1 MNASVNFTPLSR
13 PCYAEKVLGVKS
25 LREEIVG
32 VTDRLFSGILFLM
45 ILRYPGL
52 MIRLQVVQCSHWR
65 LWHIMYR
72 ASCSLSSPLYVGNA
86 FKLCIWLTASIL
98 ASL

>member
-1 MNASVNFTPLSR
+1 MAPLSK
-13 PCYAEKVLGVKS
+13 PGYAEKVLGVIP

-32 VTDRLFSGILFLM
+32 VTDRLFSGILFVM

-52 MIRLQVVQCSHWR
+52 MIRLQVVHYSHWQ

-72 ASCSLSSPLYVGNA
+72 ASCTLSSPLHVGDA
-86 FKLCIWLTASIL
+86 FKLCIWITASIL